1 MICDHHH
8 LPTCRHLSGDWEQLH
23 LAVLSGQR
31 ASGTYR
37 FWANHKNWRNI
48 KSMLSVLKWI
58 WFRDWT
64 ELVFTLECKC
74 AKEGGL
80 GGSRMR
86 ELCAH
91 CRISGTTLPSNVCVL
106 MESSLPEDLNE
117 EQDNY
122 LLPAGQTKL
131 FLLIF
136 GFLVYFCLFEIFAL
150 LFFSS
155 QILSLSVAIHYV
167 WHQEY
172 HTCDC
177 SSPWEQP
184 SFINWAVSLL
194 LFWKEMNPETTFK
207 VYFLTQPLI
216 SYQPQASCFAH
227 PLLLEQGGQG
237 CDHRASTTNSLEQ
250 AHLANSSSKLFVAFV
265 NSSPFIRGSSCGSI
279 PLSQDRT
286 TLLCQCGG
294 WRE

>member
-1 MICDHHH
+1 MCWNGFD
-8 LPTCRHLSGDWEQLH
+8 
-23 LAVLSGQR
+23 
-31 ASGTYR
+31 
-37 FWANHKNWRNI
+37 
-48 KSMLSVLKWI
+48 
-58 WFRDWT
+58 FRDWT

-136 GFLVYFCLFEIFAL
+136 GFLDYFCLFEIFAL

-194 LFWKEMNPETTFK
+194 LFWKEMNPEATLK
-207 VYFLTQPLI
+207 SI
-216 SYQPQASCFAH
+216 SSY
-227 PLLLEQGGQG
+227 
-237 CDHRASTTNSLEQ
+237 SL
-250 AHLANSSSKLFVAFV
+250 
-265 NSSPFIRGSSCGSI
+265 
-279 PLSQDRT
+279 
-286 TLLCQCGG
+286 
-294 WRE
+294 